1 MRKPYDL
8 YIRFLITKGLS
19 EDSDINDALKDLS
32 LPEVDTETIQT
43 QYNLVFNNIPKP
55 VAKQI
60 ETKVHDGDFLKWMKI
75 FEVHELWMFERKYK
89 DPDFNYLKLV
99 YDIHSDPRLRIALNA
114 LLIKGIKPTDL
125 AQILNLKYASMLKP
139 EHVEAYKKFFWNFQ
153 ALTRRD
159 WRDYIDDCSDFEKSI
174 LFTCFS
180 ENLEAVKAALELP
193 SKTSSSDILQY
204 LLSQSYQKAKQY
216 LRMSSPDTNEEARK
230 WISQVIQLS
239 DKYEKHRTGDV
250 EDFGKSLQME
260 FDYIET
266 DFMTPDDQSIK
277 ELKESAD
284 KLTKKMKAE
293 NGDDQ

>member
-1 MRKPYDL
+1 MRRPYDL

-19 EDSDINDALKDLS
+19 EDDEINEVLQDLS
-32 LPEVDTETIQT
+32 LPAVDHNSIEQ
-43 QYNLVFNNIPKP
+43 QYNIVYNFVPTP

-60 ETKVHDGDFLKWMKI
+60 ESKVHDGDFLRWMKT
-75 FEVHELWMFERKYK
+75 FEVYELWMFEKKYK
-89 DPDFNYLKLV
+89 NADYNYLKLV
-99 YDIHSDPRLRIALNA
+99 YDIHTDPRLRIALGA
-114 LLIKGIKPTDL
+114 LLIKGIKPQDL
-125 AQILNLKYASMLKP
+125 VQILNLKYSSMLKV
-139 EHVEAYKKFFWNFQ
+139 EHIEAYEKYFWNFKK
-153 ALTRRD
+153 LTRRD
-159 WRDYIDDCSDFEKSI
+159 WRNYIDECSDYEKNV

-180 ENLEAVKAALELP
+180 ENLETVKALLELP

-216 LRMSSPDTNEEARK
+216 LRSNSPDTNEEARK

-266 DFMTPDDQSIK
+266 DFMTPDEQSIK
-277 ELKESAD
+277 ELKDSAD
-284 KLTKKMKAE
+284 KLIKKEEA
-293 NGDDQ
+293 